1 MTITDYLYSARE
13 NNFVSNLL
21 NTGCFFG
28 RIFTRK
34 TVHSFTEQFTG
45 EYGSSL
51 EVPGM
56 HPECSDSLPTH
67 HHLFLCTI
75 SLLASQLIQ
84 HRKVKKILKK

>member
-1 MTITDYLYSARE
+1 MTITDYLYSATE

-21 NTGCFFG
+21 NTGCFFA

-56 HPECSDSLPTH
+56 DPECSDSLLTH
-67 HHLFLCTI
+67 QHLFLCTI
-75 SLLASQLIQ
+75 SLLAPQLIQ
-84 HRKVKKILKK
+84 TSQSKKKYI